1 MKSPALAKLLRRALG
16 ATALLC
22 GGMAALGATSVRAQ
36 DVPYLGEIM
45 FVAFPF
51 CPAPNWIEARGQ
63 VLPIAQ
69 NTALFSLL
77 STTYGGNGQTT
88 FALPDLRGVISK
100 VGGLLE
106 EGRPQGG
113 EPGATEGPP
122 LLACIAVQGIYPPRP
137 TLGHPGQ

>member
-1 MKSPALAKLLRRALG
+1 MRSPGSAALLGRVLG

-22 GGMAALGATSVRAQ
+22 GGVAALGPTGAQAQ

-51 CPAPNWIEARGQ
+51 CPASNWVEARGQ
-63 VLPIAQ
+63 LLPIAQ

-77 STTYGGNGQTT
+77 GTTYGGNGTTT
-88 FALPDLRGVISK
+88 FALPDLRLPDLQGVISK
-100 VGGLLE
+100 VEGLL
-106 EGRPQGG
+106 GQGPPQGG

-122 LLACIAVQGIYPPRP
+122 LRACIAVQGIYPARP
-137 TLGHPGQ
+137 